1 MLLVNTQSFFYN
13 PTHCK
18 TVMNTKTTI
27 GIFAAVAVL
36 AVALALAPLATSAD
50 AARVMTCTNG
60 GGHIKDCTSPAGKE
74 CTVKAGEGQGGGE
87 TKDC

>member
-1 MLLVNTQSFFYN
+1 
-13 PTHCK
+13 
-18 TVMNTKTTI
+18 MNTKTTI

-50 AARVMTCTNG
+50 AARVQTCTNG
-60 GGHIKDCTSPAGKE
+60 GGHIKDCNTPPANE